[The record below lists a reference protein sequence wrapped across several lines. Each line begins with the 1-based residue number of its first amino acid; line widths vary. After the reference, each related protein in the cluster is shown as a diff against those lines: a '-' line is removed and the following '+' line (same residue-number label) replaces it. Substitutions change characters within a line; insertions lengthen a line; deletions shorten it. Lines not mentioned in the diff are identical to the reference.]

1 MSHGFGRHV
10 VCGIT
15 LPLAIRCLVRARV
28 GSAGLLL
35 RDAPLAL
42 LPRSIY
48 LAPVLHD
55 LFAEHK
61 GQNRLAGKVAP
72 CLPLSAKNL
81 LNVRLVFLEDGVARG
96 LRRERSAIRRISGGK
111 ARHQHFVLM
120 SAFGSGESLSDLVSG
135 REHLHSKLKG
145 FIRFAL
151 WLLTLLNL
159 GTKLR
164 NFALHTR
171 SVLGFLPGDFPI
183 IDTLASRAGFYFIGL
198 FAFADLFAGL
208 IHNAGIILKV
218 NERIINLFGFR
229 GIWVTI
235 RRHAH
240 ALYSPVLNCV
250 NGDGEGLFPE
260 GSSQQSTLDL
270 RAPE

>member
-10 VCGIT
+10 VRGIT

-42 LPRSIY
+42 LPRGIHFS
-48 LAPVLHD
+48 PVLHD

-61 GQNRLAGKVAP
+61 GQDRFAGKVAP

-111 ARHQHFVLM
+111 ARHQHFMLVPALG
-120 SAFGSGESLSDLVSG
+120 AGESLSDLISG
-135 REHLHSKLKG
+135 REHLHSKLEG
-145 FIRFAL
+145 FFRFAL
-151 WLLTLLNL
+151 WLLALLNL
-159 GTKLR
+159 GAKLR

-183 IDTLASRAGFYFIGL
+183 IDTLARRASGYFIGL
-198 FAFADLFAGL
+198 VAFSGLFVGL
-208 IHNAGIILKV
+208 VCNTGIVLKV

-250 NGDGEGLFPE
+250 NGGEEGLFLG
-260 GSSQQSTLDL
+260 GSSQQSTLGL

>member
-15 LPLAIRCLVRARV
+15 LPLAIRCLVGARV
-28 GSAGLLL
+28 GGAGLLL

-42 LPRSIY
+42 LPRSIH

-61 GQNRLAGKVAP
+61 GQDRLAREVAP

-81 LNVRLVFLEDGVARG
+81 LNLRLVFLENRVAHSF
-96 LRRERSAIRRISGGK
+96 RRKRSTIRHISGGK

-120 SAFGSGESLSDLVSG
+120 LSVCTSKSLSDLISG
-135 REHLHSKLKG
+135 REHLHPKLEG
-145 FIRFAL
+145 FFRFAL
-151 WLLTLLNL
+151 WLLALLNL

-164 NFALHTR
+164 KLALHTR
-171 SVLGFLPGDFPI
+171 PVLCFLPGDFPI
-183 IDTLASRAGFYFIGL
+183 IGTLASRAGFYFIRL

-250 NGDGEGLFPE
+250 NGDGAGLFPE